1 MRGHR
6 ACRFWYGLVL
16 TAAVLAT
23 SLAAVSGAA
32 PAIADM
38 ATITGTVVDSS
49 GTAQANVAVA
59 VLDPS
64 TSSTVTSTTT
74 DAQGDFTVTVA
85 PGTYNLRFTPPS
97 GSGLQSY
104 LATGV
109 STDSPPLT
117 VILKP
122 IAVVHINGTFSD
134 SKGNVYTNQQN
145 AQLTFSSPLNPG
157 SYVTADASGHYSVD
171 LLADQNVAV
180 STFVEPQVGPFM
192 AFSLPVGTL
201 DHDQTYNVTM
211 PVSQLSVSVR
221 DSNGNPI
228 TGGQFQFDYSS
239 ENSLPGAPGGSAY
252 AYTATPPRLDA
263 NGNLSLLVPNGITLK
278 NPVIRLDTGLVIP
291 FTAPAVNG
299 DQSVIVT
306 APPFVRVQ
314 GTFSDSKGNV
324 YTNQQNAQLTFSS
337 PLNPG
342 SYVTADASGHYSVD
356 LLADQNVAV
365 STFVEPQVGPFMA
378 FSLPVGTLDHDQ
390 TYNVTMPVSQLSVSV
405 RDSNGN
411 PITGGQFQFDYSSE
425 NSLPGAPGG
434 SAYAY

>member
-192 AFSLPVGTL
+192 SF
-201 DHDQTYNVTM
+201 
-211 PVSQLSVSVR
+211 SVR

-239 ENSLPGAPGGSAY
+239 ENSLPGAPGG
-252 AYTATPPRLDA
+252 
-263 NGNLSLLVPNGITLK
+263 
-278 NPVIRLDTGLVIP
+278 
-291 FTAPAVNG
+291 F
-299 DQSVIVT
+299 
-306 APPFVRVQ
+306 F
-314 GTFSDSKGNV
+314 FS
-324 YTNQQNAQLTFSS
+324 
-337 PLNPG
+337 
-342 SYVTADASGHYSVD
+342 
-356 LLADQNVAV
+356 
-365 STFVEPQVGPFMA
+365 
-378 FSLPVGTLDHDQ
+378 
-390 TYNVTMPVSQLSVSV
+390 
-405 RDSNGN
+405 
-411 PITGGQFQFDYSSE
+411 
-425 NSLPGAPGG
+425 
-434 SAYAY
+434 